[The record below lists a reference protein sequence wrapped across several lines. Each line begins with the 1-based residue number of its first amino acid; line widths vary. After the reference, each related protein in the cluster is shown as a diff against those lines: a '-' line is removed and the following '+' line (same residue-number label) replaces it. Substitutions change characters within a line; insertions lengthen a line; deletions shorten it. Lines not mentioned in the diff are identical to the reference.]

1 MDDSAPRVFPT
12 NFLLEQE
19 AAQAVFVQKKR
30 LKGKNYR
37 EAAEKE
43 EALEEVTKPLS
54 TLKVSDT
61 EKPAKKSIKK
71 LQDKFI
77 GVVIEKPTSLAASEP
92 ETTSARSSSP
102 AHDDDSDSGP
112 RKRKA
117 TMKKLVISDDSDD
130 DEPAPSKRS
139 TATKSVKRPLKRSR
153 KSDDEDFIVGSD
165 AEEGS
170 DVDMSDAA
178 HSEDDAVIEDSEED
192 SPPKRSK
199 GKGKAPATKFKPPKK
214 TASKASSSKL
224 SSSAATS
231 EDDAMSV
238 DDGAPA
244 KKTKKR
250 KTDNAEEK
258 PKKKRREDFDP
269 WKLKTSEVRKD
280 WERTRAPPL
289 EIFHWARKV
298 IDEYTYLEDTPQLP
312 LIARLTADR
321 HWVLSGTPPIHDFS
335 ALKTIAAFM
344 NVHLGVDDDGEGKSE
359 RVKKRLR
366 EQTSTFP
373 SSSFYQR
380 VLTHLLGA
388 EKFHSFREVHTLE
401 WHAHRHAL
409 GQVFL
414 DRFVRQV
421 CILISLPET
430 YLLTSSVERR

>member
-1 MDDSAPRVFPT
+1 MLD
-12 NFLLEQE
+12 
-19 AAQAVFVQKKR
+19 
-30 LKGKNYR
+30 
-37 EAAEKE
+37 
-43 EALEEVTKPLS
+43 EVTKPLS
-54 TLKVSDT
+54 TLKVSDS
-61 EKPAKKSIKK
+61 EKPVKKSLKE

-77 GVVIEKPTSLAASEP
+77 GVVIEKPKSLAASEP

-117 TMKKLVISDDSDD
+117 AMKKTVVTSDDSDD
-130 DEPAPSKRS
+130 DEPAPPKRS
-139 TATKSVKRPLKRSR
+139 AVANPTKRPLKRSR
-153 KSDDEDFIVGSD
+153 KSDDDDFIVHSD
-165 AEEGS
+165 AEGDS

-178 HSEDDAVIEDSEED
+178 QSEDDAVIEDSEED
-192 SPPKRSK
+192 SPPKSK
-199 GKGKAPATKFKPPKK
+199 AKGKAPATKFKPPKK
-214 TASKASSSKL
+214 AASKASSSKPT
-224 SSSAATS
+224 SATATS

-244 KKTKKR
+244 KKSKKR
-250 KTDNAEEK
+250 KTANDEEK

-269 WKLKTSEVRKD
+269 WKLKTPGVRKD
-280 WERTRAPPL
+280 WEQLRAPPL

-344 NVHLGVDDDGEGKSE
+344 NVHLGVDDDGEGKSD

-373 SSSFYQR
+373 
-380 VLTHLLGA
+380 
-388 EKFHSFREVHTLE
+388 
-401 WHAHRHAL
+401 
-409 GQVFL
+409 
-414 DRFVRQV
+414 
-421 CILISLPET
+421 ISPL
-430 YLLTSSVERR
+430 YR